1 MEASTVTGPNFW
13 EENPNAAQDRQWT
26 SDPFIA
32 SAIYQ
37 RISDGRSAGHWLGW
51 LFSDHF
57 QGRTFDRILSIGCG
71 VGDHELALAQA
82 NPDALID
89 AFDFSAASI
98 EIAKGKAREAG
109 VETINFFVGNF
120 NEIALPKA
128 TYDLVLCTGSL
139 HHVREIEYILDQ
151 VRQSLTDG
159 GVFIVNEYVGDCY
172 NIYRADQIEVLQEV
186 LDGLPPSLRNIERF
200 PNPTIEQVFARD
212 PTEAVRSKL
221 IPDFLR
227 IYFQRVDERRLG
239 GALMHPLYPFLNLDE
254 LQRRPDLH
262 QGFMNSLLVIDRILL
277 KQGQSD
283 FSFFICSNA

>member
-1 MEASTVTGPNFW
+1 
-13 EENPNAAQDRQWT
+13 
-26 SDPFIA
+26 
-32 SAIYQ
+32 
-37 RISDGRSAGHWLGW
+37 
-51 LFSDHF
+51 
-57 QGRTFDRILSIGCG
+57 
-71 VGDHELALAQA
+71 
-82 NPDALID
+82 
-89 AFDFSAASI
+89 
-98 EIAKGKAREAG
+98 
-109 VETINFFVGNF
+109 
-120 NEIALPKA
+120 
-128 TYDLVLCTGSL
+128 LCTGSL